1 VATVVLDR
9 VSKRFGE
16 FLAVD
21 DFSLEVAEGEVFT
34 IGQRCTRASNR

>member
-1 VATVVLDR
+1 MATVTLDR

-21 DFSLEVAEGEVFT
+21 DFSLEVAEG
-34 IGQRCTRASNR
+34 